1 MGLMPE
7 RRFEMNAKKL
17 IFHILAAM
25 AIAVLASACI
35 QEDVPGDETAAE
47 LKAAILPE
55 QSDELAA
62 IEGAEQAMSFDEGQP
77 GEALDESAT
86 DDADVTANCVYV
98 EWCNKPGPSNA
109 AVCRLRPGCKC
120 SDAAWDECYADL
132 DALDCESWSWM
143 EIPGC

>member
-1 MGLMPE
+1 MPE
-7 RRFEMNAKKL
+7 RRFEMNAKKF

-25 AIAVLASACI
+25 AIAVLANACM

-47 LKAAILPE
+47 LGTVVLLE

-98 EWCNKPGPSNA
+98 DWCNKPGPSTN
-109 AVCRLRPGCKC
+109 AVCRLRSGCRC
-120 SDAAWDECYADL
+120 SGAAWDECFRDL
-132 DALDCESWSWM
+132 DYVCGNWSVV
-143 EIPGC
+143 EFPGC

>member
-1 MGLMPE
+1 MPE

-25 AIAVLASACI
+25 AIAVLASACM
-35 QEDVPGDETAAE
+35 QEEVPGQETAVE
-47 LKAAILPE
+47 LGMVVLPE

-98 EWCNKPGPSNA
+98 EWCNNKEGD
-109 AVCRLRPGCKC
+109 AVCRLRSGCKC
-120 SDAAWDECYADL
+120 SNAARNECLKDL
-132 DALDCESWSWM
+132 DYVCGNWDWAVF
-143 EIPGC
+143 PGCGW

>member
-1 MGLMPE
+1 
-7 RRFEMNAKKL
+7 MNAKKF
-17 IFHILAAM
+17 IFNMLAAM
-25 AIAVLASACI
+25 AIAILASACM
-35 QEDVPGDETAAE
+35 QEEVPGDETAAE
-47 LKAAILPE
+47 LGEGVLPE

-98 EWCNKPGPSNA
+98 QWCNKPGPSDN

-120 SDAAWDECYADL
+120 SGAAWDECFADL
-132 DALDCESWSWM
+132 DYLGCGNWSGLDF
-143 EIPGC
+143 PGC